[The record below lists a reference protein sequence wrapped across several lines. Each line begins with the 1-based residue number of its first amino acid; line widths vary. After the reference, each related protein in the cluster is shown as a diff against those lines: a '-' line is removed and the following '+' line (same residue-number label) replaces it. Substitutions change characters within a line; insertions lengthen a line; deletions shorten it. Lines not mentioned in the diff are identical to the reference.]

1 MGDNCLDSD
10 QHTRDC
16 KTLQPRDPESTSIL
30 ALSHTYV
37 LQYAGGLAERRQWRN
52 IFNNV
57 SRYET
62 FLRKVVGIGI
72 ARWIWQ
78 SPKFH
83 ANTLEMSL
91 FLQVHNLNFRV
102 TFYACTCTPCMRH
115 SAGRRNLSRMRIVP
129 IWLHEIRTFIT
140 DRELS
145 VVSFRS
151 KYDVFHINLRL

>member
-1 MGDNCLDSD
+1 MVRLIPQYSRKKIASMGDNCLDSD

-37 LQYAGGLAERRQWRN
+37 LQYAGGLAGRRQWCN

-78 SPKFH
+78 NTKFH

-91 FLQVHNLNFRV
+91 FLYVHNLNFRV
-102 TFYACTCTPCMRH
+102 TFYVCTCTPCMRH
-115 SAGRRNLSRMRIVP
+115 SAGRRNSTLRACASCQSGYMK
-129 IWLHEIRTFIT
+129 F
-140 DRELS
+140 EL
-145 VVSFRS
+145 
-151 KYDVFHINLRL
+151 L

>member
-102 TFYACTCTPCMRH
+102 TFYACTCMHGACATLQE
-115 SAGRRNLSRMRIVP
+115 G
-129 IWLHEIRTFIT
+129 ETF
-140 DRELS
+140 RACASCQSGYMKFEL
-145 VVSFRS
+145 
-151 KYDVFHINLRL
+151 L